1 MDREKKNDMSRT
13 PDISSIRN
21 VDVSERK
28 TWKRKQLSTTYTGA
42 KKRNRAEAFP
52 VPKKQNNET

>member
-1 MDREKKNDMSRT
+1 MEREKKNDMSRT
-13 PDISSIRN
+13 PDTSSIRS
-21 VDVSERK
+21 VDVFERK

-52 VPKKQNNET
+52 VPKK